1 VKILEA
7 KNITFGYGEK
17 QVLNNINL
25 SVEEADFIGI
35 IGPNGSG
42 KTTLLKML
50 CRGLKPG
57 AGNVFFKG
65 QDIFKLDTG
74 FVAKNIAMVPQ
85 DETIIFPFTVFEI
98 VMMGRS
104 PYIKRFSWEGK
115 EDVDIVN
122 SAMKLAD
129 ISRFKDR
136 NIDELSSGERQRVF
150 IARALA
156 QMPKVLLLDEPTS
169 HLDIN
174 HQYDILELVKKLN
187 ENVKITVI
195 MISHDI
201 NLASKYCKKLVLLKK
216 GRIYTEGT
224 AKKVVTR
231 KIIKDV
237 YGVNVNL
244 IKGNV
249 LL

>member
-1 VKILEA
+1 MKILEA
-7 KNITFGYGEK
+7 KDISFGYDEK
-17 QVLNNINL
+17 VVLKNINL
-25 SVEEADFIGI
+25 MVEEADFLGI

-57 AGNVFFKG
+57 QGKVLFKG
-65 QDIFKLDTG
+65 EDIFRLDTR

-85 DETIIFPFTVFEI
+85 DENIIFPFTVFEI

-104 PYIKRFSWEGK
+104 PYINRFSWEKK
-115 EDVDIVN
+115 EDVNIVH

-129 ISRFKDR
+129 VLRLRDR

-174 HQYDILELVKKLN
+174 HQRDVLELIKKLN

-201 NLASKYCKKLVLLKK
+201 NLASKYCKRLVLLKNGK
-216 GRIYTEGT
+216 IFTEGSPNKVIT
-224 AKKVVTR
+224 KKV
-231 KIIKDV
+231 IKDV
-237 YGVNVNL
+237 YGVKVEL
-244 IKGNV
+244 VKGNV

>member
-1 VKILEA
+1 MKILEA

-25 SVEEADFIGI
+25 SVNEADFIGI

-42 KTTLLKML
+42 KTTLLKTL
-50 CRGLKPG
+50 CRGLKPE
-57 AGNVFFKG
+57 AGKILFKG
-65 QDIFKLDTG
+65 EDIFKLDTRL
-74 FVAKNIAMVPQ
+74 VARNIAMVPQ

-98 VMMGRS
+98 VMMGRA
-104 PYIKRFSWEGK
+104 PYIDRFSWEKK
-115 EDVDIVN
+115 EDVNIVE

-129 ISRFKDR
+129 VSRFKER

-187 ENVKITVI
+187 ANVKITVV

-216 GRIYTEGT
+216 GRVYTEGT
-224 AKKVVTR
+224 AKKVVTK

>member
-1 VKILEA
+1 MKILEA

-17 QVLNNINL
+17 QVLNNIDL

-50 CRGLKPG
+50 CRGLKPESG
-57 AGNVFFKG
+57 QVLFKG
-65 QDIFKLDTG
+65 KDIFKLETR

-104 PYIKRFSWEGK
+104 PYINRFSWEKK
-115 EDVDIVN
+115 EDLDIVA

-129 ISRFKDR
+129 VARFKDR

-174 HQYDILELVKKLN
+174 HQYDILELVRKLN
-187 ENVKITVI
+187 QNVKITVI

-201 NLASKYCKKLVLLKK
+201 NLASKYSGKLVLLKK
-216 GRIYTEGT
+216 GRIYTEGP
-224 AKKVVTR
+224 AKKVITK
-231 KIIKDV
+231 KIIKEV
-237 YGVNVNL
+237 YGVNVKL
-244 IKGNV
+244 LKGSV

>member
-1 VKILEA
+1 MKILEA
-7 KNITFGYGEK
+7 KDITFSYDKKE
-17 QVLNNINL
+17 VLKNINL
-25 SVEEADFIGI
+25 SVEQADFLGI

-57 AGNVFFKG
+57 QGKVLFKG
-65 QDIFKLDTG
+65 EDIFHLDTR

-85 DETIIFPFTVFEI
+85 DENIIFPFTVFEI

-104 PYIKRFSWEGK
+104 PYINRFSWEKK
-115 EDVDIVN
+115 EDVSIVE

-129 ISRFKDR
+129 VSRLKDR

-174 HQYDILELVKKLN
+174 HQRDILELTRKLN
-187 ENVKITVI
+187 ENVKITVV

-201 NLASKYCKKLVLLKK
+201 NLASKYCKRLVLLKNGK
-216 GRIYTEGT
+216 IFTEGKP
-224 AKKVVTR
+224 KKVITKKV
-231 KIIKDV
+231 IKDV
-237 YGVNVNL
+237 YGVKVEL
-244 IKGNV
+244 VKGNV

>member
-1 VKILEA
+1 MKILET
-7 KNITFGYGEK
+7 KNITFSYDRKE
-17 QVLNNINL
+17 VLKDINL
-25 SVEEADFIGI
+25 AVEEADFLGI

-57 AGNVFFKG
+57 QGRVLFKG
-65 QDIFKLDTG
+65 EDIFKLDTR

-85 DETIIFPFTVFEI
+85 DETIIFPFTVFEL

-104 PYIKRFSWEGK
+104 PYIDRFSWEK
-115 EDVDIVN
+115 QEDIRIVE

-129 ISRFKDR
+129 ISRLKDR
-136 NIDELSSGERQRVF
+136 SIDELSSGERQRVF

-174 HQYDILELVKKLN
+174 HQLDILELTKKLN
-187 ENVKITVI
+187 ENVKITVV

-201 NLASKYCKKLVLLKK
+201 NLASKYCKRLVLLKNGK
-216 GRIYTEGT
+216 IFTEGK
-224 AKKVVTR
+224 AKKVITR
-231 KIIKDV
+231 KVIKQV
-237 YGVNVNL
+237 YGVDVEL
-244 IKGNV
+244 IKGKV

>member
-1 VKILEA
+1 MKILEA

-25 SVEEADFIGI
+25 SVNEADFIGI

-42 KTTLLKML
+42 KTTLLKTL
-50 CRGLKPG
+50 CRGLKPESG
-57 AGNVFFKG
+57 VVFFKG
-65 QDIFKLDTG
+65 EDIFKLDTRQ
-74 FVAKNIAMVPQ
+74 VAKNIALVPQ

-98 VMMGRS
+98 VMMGRA
-104 PYIKRFSWEGK
+104 PYIDRFSWEKK
-115 EDVDIVN
+115 EDVNIVE

-129 ISRFKDR
+129 VSRFKDR

-187 ENVKITVI
+187 ENVKITVV

-216 GRIYTEGT
+216 GRVYTEGS
-224 AKKVVTR
+224 AKKVIKK

>member
-1 VKILEA
+1 MKILEA

-25 SVEEADFIGI
+25 SVSKADFIGI

-42 KTTLLKML
+42 KTTLLRML
-50 CRGLKPG
+50 CRGLKPK
-57 AGNVFFKG
+57 AGQVFFKG
-65 QDIFKLDTG
+65 EDIFNLDTR
-74 FVAKNIAMVPQ
+74 FVAKNIALVPQ

-104 PYIKRFSWEGK
+104 PYINRFSWEKK
-115 EDVDIVN
+115 EDVDIAF

-129 ISRFKDR
+129 ISRFKER
-136 NIDELSSGERQRVF
+136 NLDELSSGERQRVF

-174 HQYDILELVKKLN
+174 HQYDILELVRKLN

-195 MISHDI
+195 MVSHDI
-201 NLASKYCKKLVLLKK
+201 NLASKYCKRLVLLKNGK
-216 GRIYTEGT
+216 IYTEGA
-224 AKKVVTR
+224 AKKVVTK
-231 KIIKDV
+231 KIIREV